1 MSVLQLRNIKK
12 RFGQLEVIHGVD
24 LDVHEGEFLVF
35 VGPSGCGKS
44 TMLRM
49 IAGLETITE
58 GDLTINGERMNDATP
73 VKRGVAM
80 VFQNYALYPN
90 MSVRQNMAFGLQQAA
105 TPKDE
110 IERRV
115 SEAARTLK
123 ISDLLGRRPGQLS
136 GGQSQRVAI
145 GRAIVRNPGLFL
157 FDEPLS
163 NLDAE
168 LRVHMRVELGR
179 LHARLGRTM
188 IYVTHDQ
195 VEAMTMADRIVVF
208 DSGRIAQVGSP
219 LELYNR
225 PGNLFVAGFI
235 GSPRMNFVAGIP
247 QRDGANVRMEACGEI
262 LELPADDAAC
272 VGRPTTVGVRPEH
285 LHLVETGQGD
295 FSTTVTLAEQLGN
308 ETLVYCNF
316 GDADEPWVV
325 RAIGQKFFREGD
337 RVSLRIDWPNA
348 HIFNTDTGERVM
360 VNAVP
365 KSVEERAL

>member
-12 RFGQLEVIHGVD
+12 RFGQHEVIHGVD
-24 LDVHEGEFLVF
+24 LDVREGEFLVF

-58 GDLTINGERMNDATP
+58 GDLRINGEWMNDATP

-90 MSVRQNMAFGLQQAA
+90 MSVKQNMAFGLQQAA

-168 LRVHMRVELGR
+168 LRVHMRAELGR

-195 VEAMTMADRIVVF
+195 VEAMTMADRIAVF
-208 DSGRIAQVGSP
+208 DSGRIAQIGSP

-247 QRDGANVRMEACGEI
+247 HRDGTNVRMEACGEI
-262 LELPADDAAC
+262 FELPPDDAAC
-272 VGRPTTVGVRPEH
+272 VGRSTTVGVRPEH
-285 LHLVETGQGD
+285 LYLVEPGQGD

-325 RAIGQKFFREGD
+325 RANGQKFFRQGD
-337 RVSLRIDWPNA
+337 PVSLRIDWPNA

-360 VNAVP
+360 VETN
-365 KSVEERAL
+365 R